1 MKKYISVLV
10 SVALLVLICVL
21 VARFGFV
28 EQESPVEQTTQTKEP
43 LTDPVLI
50 LSSENSVEWN
60 SEEYC
65 VDAEAQLNAY
75 LYYFSAKLEGNRTYK
90 LKLNV
95 DSDKINED
103 GYYGF
108 EKYGAW
114 LFGEYYWSDDQSG
127 FKFNI
132 EKGDPD
138 MYDTTVTCYFTLGDL
153 PDNHAIVR
161 FYTHGSYDVEC
172 FPELDPAEFDILSF
186 ELYCVQ

>member
-75 LYYFSAKLEGNRTYK
+75 LYYFSANIITATIKIFSCNLQIWLKRSFTSYKTLHHHKFKLLE
-90 LKLNV
+90 LAEL
-95 DSDKINED
+95 
-103 GYYGF
+103 GF
-108 EKYGAW
+108 G
-114 LFGEYYWSDDQSG
+114 
-127 FKFNI
+127 
-132 EKGDPD
+132 
-138 MYDTTVTCYFTLGDL
+138 
-153 PDNHAIVR
+153 
-161 FYTHGSYDVEC
+161 
-172 FPELDPAEFDILSF
+172 LS
-186 ELYCVQ
+186 L